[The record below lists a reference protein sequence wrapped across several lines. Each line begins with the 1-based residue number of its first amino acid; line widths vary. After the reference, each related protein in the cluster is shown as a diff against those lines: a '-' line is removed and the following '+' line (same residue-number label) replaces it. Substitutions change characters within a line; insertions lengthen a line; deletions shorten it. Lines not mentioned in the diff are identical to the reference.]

1 MVTVHARSAVMALLF
16 LSAVSS
22 AVLTGL
28 GAAQATERVEHYDQL
43 RTLLFAG
50 AAVTAVFSPDQCDA
64 GARDS
69 NAAAPTIRGG
79 FIVHDFIEVVGDNLG
94 FSNQHLTVRADGTAV
109 LEIMQYRLRPDDS
122 AAVRISFL
130 SPLTFLSLST
140 SQAFSCRL
148 GTGLWFVVQGSD
160 VPVQA
165 HRSAAPHAPFNLM
178 QSQTRSLDA
187 DRRSP

>member
-1 MVTVHARSAVMALLF
+1 MVAVHARSTA
-16 LSAVSS
+16 
-22 AVLTGL
+22 AVLLSFCVVSGSVVAAPW
-28 GAAQATERVEHYDQL
+28 AAQATERVEHYDQL
-43 RTLLFAG
+43 RALLFAG

-69 NAAAPTIRGG
+69 DTAAPTIRGG
-79 FIVHDFIEVVGDNLG
+79 FVVHDFIEVVGDNLG
-94 FSNQHLTVRADGTAV
+94 FSNQHLTMRADGTAV

-140 SQAFSCRL
+140 SQTFSCRL
-148 GTGLWFVVQGSD
+148 GKGLSFVAQGSD
-160 VPVQA
+160 APVQA
-165 HRSAAPHAPFNLM
+165 RRGPTPHAPFNLM